1 MPLIS
6 NPLTHP
12 SSSPD
17 GSTFRIHPE
26 PDHLPPS
33 PRPPSQSVHRAF
45 ISTTSI
51 LVFCHHVIFTQWPEY
66 SCYICLRSPG
76 SSAQT
81 PPKSPTSEGLRS
93 LSLSTTLPQLSR
105 TSPRTTIRNPI
116 CSSPYPSTPHI
127 HHLTCRQMKP
137 FKYLLIM
144 SSIPTRPCNSCHAP
158 HVSLKHNV
166 INTSSALMDA
176 SHMNAL
182 MKCVIVF
189 PHRTLT
195 IYLTLGPGAPQSC

>member
-1 MPLIS
+1 MQYFLSKICFYALTTVRLWFSLGGRAHAVHTCVCFFFLVLLPLVYVK
-6 NPLTHP
+6 T
-12 SSSPD
+12 
-17 GSTFRIHPE
+17 
-26 PDHLPPS
+26 
-33 PRPPSQSVHRAF
+33 
-45 ISTTSI
+45 
-51 LVFCHHVIFTQWPEY
+51 
-66 SCYICLRSPG
+66 
-76 SSAQT
+76 
-81 PPKSPTSEGLRS
+81 KSFL
-93 LSLSTTLPQLSR
+93 
-105 TSPRTTIRNPI
+105 
-116 CSSPYPSTPHI
+116 SSPYPSTPHI

-144 SSIPTRPCNSCHAP
+144 SSIPIRPCNSCHAP